1 MALLIDGYNLLHVTG
16 LFGSTF
22 EASRAALLNFLAAA
36 LDTDERSGTTI
47 VFDAAEAPP
56 GLPSE
61 YTVAGIQVYYARGYD
76 SADALLEELIAA
88 HHTPKKLTVVSSDRR
103 VQRAAKK
110 RKALAVESHAWYHQ
124 AADRLQGRRK
134 GRPDL
139 PDVKPD
145 VPLTPGEVAVWMRV
159 FGASEFVEEL
169 PGQEL
174 LVGPTLSEP
183 SKTPVTRP
191 RKRDGT
197 KRAPRAK
204 SVEPRPTR
212 KATRIKK
219 PTVARPP
226 RKSGKPKNLGFGD
239 IKNPFPPGY
248 GEDLQE

>member
-16 LFGSTF
+16 LIGSTF

-36 LDTDERSGTTI
+36 LDTAERSRTTI

-61 YTVAGIQVYYARGYD
+61 YTVAGIQVYYARGYE

-134 GRPDL
+134 GKVDL

-159 FGASEFVEEL
+159 FGV
-169 PGQEL
+169 
-174 LVGPTLSEP
+174 SEP
-183 SKTPVTRP
+183 IKEEVPLVAALPEPTEPPVSRT
-191 RKRDGT
+191 RKRSAV

-204 SVEPRPTR
+204 PAEPRPTR
-212 KATRIKK
+212 KAARVKK

>member
-36 LDTDERSGTTI
+36 LDAGERSRTTI

-56 GLPSE
+56 GLPNE
-61 YTVAGIQVYYARGYD
+61 YSVAGIHVCYARGYD

-88 HHTPKKLTVVSSDRR
+88 HHTPKQLTVVSSDRR

-124 AADRLQGRRK
+124 AAERLEGRRK

-159 FGASEFVEEL
+159 FEMGEIIEEIPANTSLPERERVETPAS
-169 PGQEL
+169 
-174 LVGPTLSEP
+174 
-183 SKTPVTRP
+183 RP
-191 RKRDGT
+191 RKRGT
-197 KRAPRAK
+197 IKRTPRAK
-204 SVEPRPTR
+204 PVEPRPAR
-212 KATRIKK
+212 KAARIKK

-248 GEDLQE
+248 GEDL